1 MGRIMSGGM
10 SLAANVPAVVVE
22 NLSFRYQTRSEQAIQ
37 DISFELWPGEIL
49 LVAGASGCGKTTLM
63 RCINGLIP
71 RSYKGDLHG
80 RVLLHGQDTA
90 GMRLADISR
99 IVGTVLQDPEKQ
111 IMGSYVCDEVA
122 FGLENLGW
130 PREQIIATVEE
141 TLEYLRISHLRDRET
156 FYLSG
161 GEKQKVAIAGTL
173 AMRPSIL
180 LLDEPL
186 ANLDPFSAREALDMI
201 RRLADEGRTIII
213 IEHRV
218 EDVLSIRPDKALLLE
233 QGQQRYFGD
242 LEGFARTVEYGEVKL
257 PAPLV
262 IEKAKGQKGMGI
274 APPVLETPTSK
285 DEPLVLFEDVTFGY
299 EEGTVALCDINLAI
313 YPGDVVAIL
322 GPNGAGKTTLI
333 KHAIGLLKPTAGR
346 VVVAG
351 QDTRQTST
359 AQLARTLGYVFQSPS
374 HMLFAPTV
382 REELAFGPRNLGY
395 RAEDIQAGVAEAIRI
410 LNLSGLE
417 DYSPLALSF
426 GQQKR
431 VSIAAIL
438 AMRSRILAMDEPTAG
453 QDYRNY
459 MEFMDS
465 ILQLPYFSAILFIT
479 HDLDLA
485 ICYANR
491 VILMDNGR
499 IVADGKPEETL
510 SQPEL
515 LRECHLYPTSLLQT
529 NQAMLGRTGR
539 FMRAEALACL
549 EANPSVDSSAFG
561 LVS

>member
-1 MGRIMSGGM
+1 MAGVR
-10 SLAANVPAVVVE
+10 SLATHVPAVVVE
-22 NLSFRYQTRSEQAIQ
+22 NLSFRYHTRSEQAIQ

-49 LVAGASGCGKTTLM
+49 LVAGASGCGKTTLI

-71 RSYKGDLHG
+71 RSYKGDLCG
-80 RVLLHGQDTA
+80 RVLLHGQDTVN
-90 GMRLADISR
+90 MRLADISR

-111 IMGSYVCDEVA
+111 IMGSYVSDEVA
-122 FGLENLGW
+122 FGLENLGL
-130 PREQIIATVEE
+130 PRERILAAVEE
-141 TLEYLRISHLRDRET
+141 TLQYLRIHHLRDRET

-218 EDVLSIRPDKALLLE
+218 EDVLSIRPDKVLLLE
-233 QGQQRYFGD
+233 QGKQHYFGD
-242 LEGFARTVEYGEVKL
+242 LEGFTRTVEYGEVKL

-262 IEKAKGQKGMGI
+262 LEKAKDRQERGI
-274 APPVLETPTSK
+274 VSPAFA
-285 DEPLVLFEDVTFGY
+285 DQINANEPLVLFEDVTFGY
-299 EEGTVALCDINLAI
+299 EEGTAVLHDINLAI
-313 YPGDVVAIL
+313 YSGDMIAIL
-322 GPNGAGKTTLI
+322 GPNGAGKTTLV
-333 KHAIGLLKPTAGR
+333 KHAIGLLKPTSGR

-359 AQLARTLGYVFQSPS
+359 AQLARTMGYVFQSPS

-395 RAEDIQAGVAEAIRI
+395 RAEDIQAGVAEAIRV
-410 LNLSGLE
+410 LNLNGLE
-417 DYSPLALSF
+417 EYSPLALSF

-465 ILQLPYFSAILFIT
+465 ILRLPYFSAVLFIT

-491 VILMDNGR
+491 VILMDDGR

-529 NQAMLGRTGR
+529 NLAMLGRTGR

-549 EANPSVDSSAFG
+549 GTNVSADSSASG
-561 LVS
+561 LAS